1 MGGVYALSLKKD
13 IPLPIELHT
22 HTIIMLLS
30 GTVILSYL
38 FNMLSRKTQIPS
50 VLLLIATG
58 LGVKLILQQYGYTAI
73 NVQKLVKILG
83 AVGIIMIVLEAAMD
97 LTVNKDKF
105 PLIRNSFLS
114 AIFIFLFSAFGIAS
128 LMSWTLD
135 QSFHLSMIYAIPM
148 SIISSAIV
156 IPSTSHL
163 PEAKKE
169 FIIYESSFSDIAGIL
184 VFNYMLMDNVL
195 SWRSFGIFTGNLL
208 LALII
213 SILASLLLLYI
224 LTKITVTLRFFLMFS
239 ILALVYSAGEVIHI
253 PSLLIVLVFGL
264 VLNNSNLVLRGPFS
278 QLATKERMN
287 EILHLM
293 RSITAE
299 TSFLL
304 RTFFFILFGY
314 TIDIASVAT
323 TDVLLTGSLI
333 VGILFLSRFLYLRFI
348 LKANLL
354 PELFLMPRGLVTILL
369 FYSIPQT
376 RTIANFNPGVLLF
389 VVIVTS
395 MLMMFG
401 LLFFH
406 QREDD
411 IL

>member
-1 MGGVYALSLKKD
+1 MGVYALSLKKHT
-13 IPLPIELHT
+13 PLPIELHT

-58 LGVKLILQQYGYTAI
+58 LGVKLLLEQYGYTAI

-97 LTVNKDKF
+97 LTVDRHKF

-114 AIFIFLFSAFGIAS
+114 AIVIFLFSAFGIAS
-128 LMSWTLD
+128 LMSWTLE

-264 VLNNSNLVLRGPFS
+264 VLNNSNLVLRGPFA

-376 RTIANFNPGVLLF
+376 RMMANFNPGILLF

-395 MLMMFG
+395 LLMMFG

>member
-1 MGGVYALSLKKD
+1 MS
-13 IPLPIELHT
+13 IELHT

-58 LGVKLILQQYGYTAI
+58 LGVKLVLQQYGYTAI

-97 LTVNKDKF
+97 LTVDRRKF

-114 AIFIFLFSAFGIAS
+114 AIVIFLFSAFGIAS

-195 SWRSFGIFTGNLL
+195 SWRSFGIFTGNFL

-264 VLNNSNLVLRGPFS
+264 VLNNSSLVLRGPFA

-348 LKANLL
+348 LRANLL

-376 RTIANFNPGVLLF
+376 RMMANFNPGVLLF

-395 MLMMFG
+395 FMMMFG